1 MSTKRVGQPCR
12 RMSECAYR
20 GRCLL
25 SEIYALRQVNLS
37 NFIDSRSQV
46 LFQAFELMRVLISR
60 LANLWL
66 HRKVSYSTV
75 CLTGRYSAH
84 SRNLGGWCFKRY
96 KQKMEGAGNAEVM
109 FFLRRVLLETFDE
122 KRFLHF

>member
-1 MSTKRVGQPCR
+1 MGLVWANHASG
-12 RMSECAYR
+12 S
-20 GRCLL
+20 
-25 SEIYALRQVNLS
+25 VNVQTADVVCFRNLCFVT

-84 SRNLGGWCFKRY
+84 SRNLGGRCFKRY
-96 KQKMEGAGNAEVM
+96 KQKMEGAGNAEM
-109 FFLRRVLLETFDE
+109 MLFHRRVLLETFDE